1 MTNLTTVSDTALQSS
16 TNNSEITV
24 NTYTGEAYVSQRKA
38 AELLGV
44 ARTSLQYYLT
54 NTLSR
59 PENYDTSQGLSSEMF
74 AFAVQYYALGARSP
88 TDEAKALL
96 KQITQAGTK
105 AYLYY
110 LAGHTIG
117 VQQPKPTTIEERKIA
132 LELLKIE
139 VQEAKLKANIAT
151 EAAKKHAT
159 VEAYITK
166 TEVAKMKLQAAK
178 EKYAEQS
185 KVLHARTTKLLSQ
198 GALVKG
204 DMTAGKL
211 DMPTDTITN
220 LLKEH
225 GSTVEPKLANWA
237 LRQLGYLTKTHEVTD
252 TGHYYGR
259 NIKSSPRSKT
269 TLARWF
275 PSEFPE
281 LLKQIESTIEDLVN
295 N

>member
-1 MTNLTTVSDTALQSS
+1 MNQVTIMNQTQTMSSREIAELTGKEHRNVLVDTRKMLEELHGEEGMLTFQQ
-16 TNNSEITV
+16 
-24 NTYTGEAYVSQRKA
+24 TYTNGQNGQTYPMFSLPKRECLILVSGYSVQLRAKIIDRWQELEQVTQTLADKAGVPKEVLIKEAKDDALLAKLQASTEASKA
-38 AELLGV
+38 KIE
-44 ARTSLQYYLT
+44 
-54 NTLSR
+54 LSR
-59 PENYDTSQGLSSEMF
+59 LK
-74 AFAVQYYALGARSP
+74 VQTAKERDAL
-88 TDEAKALL
+88 
-96 KQITQAGTK
+96 
-105 AYLYY
+105 
-110 LAGHTIG
+110 
-117 VQQPKPTTIEERKIA
+117 
-132 LELLKIE
+132 
-139 VQEAKLKANIAT
+139 KLK
-151 EAAKKHAT
+151 
-159 VEAYITK
+159 
-166 TEVAKMKLQAAK
+166 AAK

>member
-1 MTNLTTVSDTALQSS
+1 MTMTQSQ
-16 TNNSEITV
+16 TMTLKEITDLLEV
-24 NTYTGEAYVSQRKA
+24 RHDKSMLKVEEMAKEPKFGQVSILDISYEKGNGALGITQTYQLDKRQSIAVA
-38 AELLGV
+38 AKLN
-44 ARTSLQYYLT
+44 TSLLMRIIDRWQELEQVT
-54 NTLSR
+54 QTLADKAGV
-59 PENYDTSQGLSSEMF
+59 PKEVLIKD
-74 AFAVQYYALGARSP
+74 
-88 TDEAKALL
+88 AKDDALL
-96 KQITQAGTK
+96 
-105 AYLYY
+105 
-110 LAGHTIG
+110 
-117 VQQPKPTTIEERKIA
+117 
-132 LELLKIE
+132 
-139 VQEAKLKANIAT
+139 AKLKASIDASKAKSELSKLKV
-151 EAAKKHAT
+151 EAAKERDAL
-159 VEAYITK
+159 
-166 TEVAKMKLQAAK
+166 KLKAAK

-204 DMTAGKL
+204 NMIASKL
-211 DMPTDTITN
+211 DLPTDTITN

-225 GSTVEPKLANWA
+225 GSDIEPKLANWA

-281 LLKQIESTIEDLVN
+281 LLDQIESTIEDLVN